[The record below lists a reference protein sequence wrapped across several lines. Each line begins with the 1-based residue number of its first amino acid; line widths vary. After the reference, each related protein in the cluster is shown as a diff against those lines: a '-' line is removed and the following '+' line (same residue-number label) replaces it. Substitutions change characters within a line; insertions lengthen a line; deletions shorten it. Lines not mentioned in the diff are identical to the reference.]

1 MFNSYDK
8 EDQVEFFGD
17 LSGMA
22 KKPKKK
28 RFILGKIALTLSYE
42 NLMILA
48 IGLIM
53 MFIVCYSLG
62 VEKGRQLV
70 KINTEVIETEQ
81 LKIEETPKS
90 KAPQPLQKR
99 PRVRVAQTQGQPKP
113 PAYIQVATFR
123 TDKYAK
129 KEMRRLKNKGYQ
141 SFLVLRG
148 GFREVCV
155 GGYRDK
161 DQAREALQELKK
173 MYADC
178 FLRLQ

>member
-42 NLMILA
+42 NLMILV

-53 MFIVCYSLG
+53 LFIVCYSLG
-62 VEKGRQLV
+62 VERGKQL
-70 KINTEVIETEQ
+70 TEISTGIIENEQ
-81 LKIEETPKS
+81 IKIEEAPKS
-90 KAPQPLQKR
+90 ETSQPVQKR
-99 PRVRVAQTQGQPKP
+99 PRIKVAQTQVKARP

-129 KEMRRLKNKGYQ
+129 KEMRRLKNRGYQ

-148 GFREVCV
+148 GYREVCV
-155 GGYRDK
+155 GGYDDK
-161 DQAREALQELKK
+161 AQAKEALKELKK

-178 FLRLQ
+178 FLRTK